1 MPSSLT
7 RIWYEG
13 GHVQHNDDED
23 DDRSRTRAP
32 VRVEFAASLA
42 MLDLARRL
50 PLEELSMRGRYVD
63 PVSTPMADF
72 QTSIAS
78 CSPDHAHDELQD
90 MDSGH
95 NPLPIRARLC
105 CNANSEGALGT
116 HAQTIPAWQSQWS
129 RSHTVSFSSS
139 DSDSTWSFGCW
150 SARRLE
156 REFGCDA
163 AAAAADDDDS
173 ISGGGHPID
182 GRPIHVAFMSD
193 AEFAALPDWSDVED
207 ESEDEMW

>member
-7 RIWYEG
+7 RTWYEG
-13 GHVQHNDDED
+13 GHIQHD
-23 DDRSRTRAP
+23 DDQDDARSRTRAP

-78 CSPDHAHDELQD
+78 CSLDHDHHETHD
-90 MDSGH
+90 MDPRH
-95 NPLPIRARLC
+95 NPLSTRPRLC
-105 CNANSEGALGT
+105 CNANGEGELGT
-116 HAQTIPAWQSQWS
+116 HAQTIPAWQSQCS
-129 RSHTVSFSSS
+129 RSHTVSLSRR
-139 DSDSTWSFGCW
+139 DSDSTWSFGCR

-156 REFGCDA
+156 REVGCDA
-163 AAAAADDDDS
+163 AAAADDDS
-173 ISGGGHPID
+173 LSRGGHAIGEP
-182 GRPIHVAFMSD
+182 PIHVAFMSD